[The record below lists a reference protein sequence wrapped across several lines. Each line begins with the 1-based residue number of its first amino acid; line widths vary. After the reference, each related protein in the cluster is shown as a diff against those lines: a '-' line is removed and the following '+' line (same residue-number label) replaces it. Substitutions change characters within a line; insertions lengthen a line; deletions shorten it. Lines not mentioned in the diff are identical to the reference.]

1 MVSRWC
7 FVSRGV
13 ECARISK
20 IQQEMHCQQSF
31 FPGFIISRLFQSRTK
46 RTIPRVPAHPRRRC
60 RIFASNII
68 ICRYTPAG
76 RVLLERR
83 HTLCQQHGHL
93 IAQQSACLL
102 TTLSSIRFLPC
113 HVIITTTTIIT
124 TAPML
129 QPIITRPPTFLI
141 PLVSVERTPSAVPPS
156 FVQSRFHYHP
166 TNLTLRTTLLLILHV
181 APVLANVLALIQL
194 DELTHALP

>member
-1 MVSRWC
+1 MCSH
-7 FVSRGV
+7 FQNST
-13 ECARISK
+13 K
-20 IQQEMHCQQSF
+20 KMHCQQSF

-60 RIFASNII
+60 RILASNII

-124 TAPML
+124 TAPVA
-129 QPIITRPPTFLI
+129 TTHHHT
-141 PLVSVERTPSAVPPS
+141 S
-156 FVQSRFHYHP
+156 
-166 TNLTLRTTLLLILHV
+166 TNLPHSTRISRAHAFSGPAVIRAVQVPSSPHQSHSPNDVV
-181 APVLANVLALIQL
+181 AYFACCTSTR
-194 DELTHALP
+194 ERFSTYSTR